1 MITDPLFYFFAV
13 PAILIFGIAKGGF
26 GNAIGVV
33 AVPLMALAVS
43 PLQAAAILLPILCVM
58 DVFAIRKFWRQWDV
72 INIVIMLP
80 AGCVG
85 VLVGSLTFSYLNEG
99 HMRLLIGLLALIF
112 ALNFWLKSPGS
123 IQKEPDY
130 IKGSFWSVIGGFTSF
145 GIHSGGPPVNI
156 YLLPQKL
163 HPKVFMGTCA
173 MFFWITN
180 YVKLIP
186 YFILGQLDSQN
197 LQTSLV
203 LLPLAPIGVGFGY
216 YLHTRVSTQ
225 KFYNIFNFFLII
237 TGCKLTYDGIMVL

>member
-72 INIVIMLP
+72 TNIVIMLP

-99 HMRLLIGLLALIF
+99 HVRLLIGLLALIF

-130 IKGSFWSVIGGFTSF
+130 IKGTFWSVIGGFTSF

>member
-72 INIVIMLP
+72 TNIVIMLP

-99 HMRLLIGLLALIF
+99 HVRLLIGLLALIF

-203 LLPLAPIGVGFGY
+203 LLPLAPIGVGFGN

>member
-72 INIVIMLP
+72 TNIVIMLP

-99 HMRLLIGLLALIF
+99 HVRLLIGLLALIF
-112 ALNFWLKSPGS
+112 ALNFWLKSAGS

-130 IKGSFWSVIGGFTSF
+130 IKGTFWSVIGGFTSF

-186 YFILGQLDSQN
+186 YFLLGQLDSQN

-216 YLHTRVSTQ
+216 YLHTRVSTA
-225 KFYNIFNFFLII
+225 KFYKIFNFFLII
-237 TGCKLTYDGIMVL
+237 TGCKLTYDGVMLL

>member
-72 INIVIMLP
+72 TNIVIMLP

-99 HMRLLIGLLALIF
+99 HVRLLIGLLALIF

-130 IKGSFWSVIGGFTSF
+130 IKGTFWSVIGGFTSF

-216 YLHTRVSTQ
+216 YLHTRVSTK

-237 TGCKLTYDGIMVL
+237 TGCKLTYDGVMLL

>member
-1 MITDPLFYFFAV
+1 MIMDPLFYFFAV

-72 INIVIMLP
+72 TNIVIMLP

-99 HMRLLIGLLALIF
+99 HVRLLIGLLALIF
-112 ALNFWLKSPGS
+112 ALNFWLKSAGS

-130 IKGSFWSVIGGFTSF
+130 IKGTFWSVIGGFTSF

-216 YLHTRVSTQ
+216 YLHTRVSTK

-237 TGCKLTYDGIMVL
+237 TGYKLTYDGVMLL

>member
-72 INIVIMLP
+72 TNIVIMLP

-99 HMRLLIGLLALIF
+99 HVRLLIGLLALIF
-112 ALNFWLKSPGS
+112 ALNFWLKSAGS

-130 IKGSFWSVIGGFTSF
+130 IKGTFWSVIGGFTSF

-197 LQTSLV
+197 LQTSLM

-216 YLHTRVSTQ
+216 YLHTRVSTK
-225 KFYNIFNFFLII
+225 KFYNIFNLFLII
-237 TGCKLTYDGIMVL
+237 TGCKLTYDGVMLL

>member
-72 INIVIMLP
+72 TNIVIMLP

-99 HMRLLIGLLALIF
+99 HVRLLIGLLALIF

-237 TGCKLTYDGIMVL
+237 TGCKLTYDGIMLL

>member
-72 INIVIMLP
+72 TNIVIMLP

-99 HMRLLIGLLALIF
+99 HVRLLIGLLALIF

>member
-26 GNAIGVV
+26 GNAIGAV

-72 INIVIMLP
+72 TNIVIMLP

-99 HMRLLIGLLALIF
+99 HVRLLIGLLALVF
-112 ALNFWLKSPGS
+112 ALNFWLKSAGS
-123 IQKEPDY
+123 IQKKPNY
-130 IKGSFWSVIGGFTSF
+130 IKGTFWSIIGGFTSF

-186 YFILGQLDSQN
+186 YFLLGQLDSQN

-216 YLHTRVSTQ
+216 YLHTRVSTA

-237 TGCKLTYDGIMVL
+237 TGCKLTYDGVILL

>member
-72 INIVIMLP
+72 TNIVIMLP

-99 HMRLLIGLLALIF
+99 HVRLLIGLLALIF

-197 LQTSLV
+197 LQTSLM

>member
-1 MITDPLFYFFAV
+1 
-13 PAILIFGIAKGGF
+13 
-26 GNAIGVV
+26 
-33 AVPLMALAVS
+33 MALAVS

-72 INIVIMLP
+72 TNIVIMLP

-99 HMRLLIGLLALIF
+99 HVRLLIGLLALIF

-237 TGCKLTYDGIMVL
+237 TGCKLTYDGIMLL

>member
-26 GNAIGVV
+26 GNAIGAV

-72 INIVIMLP
+72 TNIVIMLP

-99 HMRLLIGLLALIF
+99 HVRLLIGLLALVF
-112 ALNFWLKSPGS
+112 ALNFWLKSSGS
-123 IQKEPDY
+123 IQKKPNY
-130 IKGSFWSVIGGFTSF
+130 IKGTFWSIIGGFTSF

-186 YFILGQLDSQN
+186 YFLLGQLDSQN

-216 YLHTRVSTQ
+216 YLHTRVSTA

-237 TGCKLTYDGIMVL
+237 TGCKLTYDGVILL

>member
-58 DVFAIRKFWRQWDV
+58 DVFVIRKFWLQWDV
-72 INIVIMLP
+72 TNIVIMLP

-99 HMRLLIGLLALIF
+99 HVRLLIGLLALIF
-112 ALNFWLKSPGS
+112 ALNFWLKSAGS

-130 IKGSFWSVIGGFTSF
+130 IKGTFWSVIGGFTSF

-216 YLHTRVSTQ
+216 YLHTRVSTK

-237 TGCKLTYDGIMVL
+237 TGCKLTYDGVMLL

>member
-58 DVFAIRKFWRQWDV
+58 DVFAIRKFWRQWDAT
-72 INIVIMLP
+72 NIVIMLP

-99 HMRLLIGLLALIF
+99 HVRLLIGLLALIF
-112 ALNFWLKSPGS
+112 ALNFLLKSAGS

-130 IKGSFWSVIGGFTSF
+130 IKGTFWSVIGGFTSF

-186 YFILGQLDSQN
+186 YFLLGQLDSQN

-216 YLHTRVSTQ
+216 YLHTRVSTK

-237 TGCKLTYDGIMVL
+237 TGCKLTYDGVMLL

>member
-99 HMRLLIGLLALIF
+99 HVRLLIGLLALIF

>member
-99 HMRLLIGLLALIF
+99 HVRLLIGLLALIF

-237 TGCKLTYDGIMVL
+237 TGCKLTYDGIMLL

>member
-1 MITDPLFYFFAV
+1 MITDPLFYFFAF

-72 INIVIMLP
+72 TNIVIMLP

-99 HMRLLIGLLALIF
+99 HVRLLIGLLALIF

-216 YLHTRVSTQ
+216 YLHTRVSTK

-237 TGCKLTYDGIMVL
+237 TGCKLTYDGIMLL

>member
-33 AVPLMALAVS
+33 AVPLMALAVR

-72 INIVIMLP
+72 TNIVIMLP

-99 HMRLLIGLLALIF
+99 HVRLLIGLLALIF

-130 IKGSFWSVIGGFTSF
+130 IKGAFWSVIGGFTSF

-216 YLHTRVSTQ
+216 YLHTRVSTK

-237 TGCKLTYDGIMVL
+237 TGCKLTYDGIMLL

>member
-26 GNAIGVV
+26 GNAIGAV

-72 INIVIMLP
+72 TNIVIMLP

-99 HMRLLIGLLALIF
+99 HVRLLIGLLALVF
-112 ALNFWLKSPGS
+112 ALNFWLKSAGS
-123 IQKEPDY
+123 IQKKPNY
-130 IKGSFWSVIGGFTSF
+130 IKGTFWSIVGGFTSF

-186 YFILGQLDSQN
+186 YFLLGQLDSQN

-216 YLHTRVSTQ
+216 YLHTRVSTA

-237 TGCKLTYDGIMVL
+237 TGCKLTYDGVILL

>member
-72 INIVIMLP
+72 TNIVIMLP

-99 HMRLLIGLLALIF
+99 HVRLLIGLLALIF
-112 ALNFWLKSPGS
+112 AKRSQIISRVASGLLLAALLV
-123 IQKEPDY
+123 
-130 IKGSFWSVIGGFTSF
+130 SVFT
-145 GIHSGGPPVNI
+145 
-156 YLLPQKL
+156 LE
-163 HPKVFMGTCA
+163 
-173 MFFWITN
+173 
-180 YVKLIP
+180 
-186 YFILGQLDSQN
+186 D
-197 LQTSLV
+197 LQ
-203 LLPLAPIGVGFGY
+203 
-216 YLHTRVSTQ
+216 
-225 KFYNIFNFFLII
+225 
-237 TGCKLTYDGIMVL
+237 

>member
-58 DVFAIRKFWRQWDV
+58 DVFAIRKFWLQWDV
-72 INIVIMLP
+72 TNIVIMLP

-99 HMRLLIGLLALIF
+99 HVRLLIGLLALIF
-112 ALNFWLKSPGS
+112 ALNFWLKSAGS

-130 IKGSFWSVIGGFTSF
+130 IKGTFWSVIGGFTSF

-216 YLHTRVSTQ
+216 YLHTRVSTK

-237 TGCKLTYDGIMVL
+237 TGCKLTYDGVMLL

>member
-72 INIVIMLP
+72 TNIVIMLP

-99 HMRLLIGLLALIF
+99 HVRLLIGLLALIF

-216 YLHTRVSTQ
+216 YLHTRVSAQ

>member
-26 GNAIGVV
+26 GNAIGAV

-72 INIVIMLP
+72 TNIAIMLP

-99 HMRLLIGLLALIF
+99 HVRLLIGLLALVF
-112 ALNFWLKSPGS
+112 ALNFWLKSAGS
-123 IQKEPDY
+123 IQKKPNY
-130 IKGSFWSVIGGFTSF
+130 VKGTFWSIIGGFTSF
-145 GIHSGGPPVNI
+145 GIHSGGSPVNI

-186 YFILGQLDSQN
+186 YFLLGQLDSQN

-216 YLHTRVSTQ
+216 YLHTQVSTA

-237 TGCKLTYDGIMVL
+237 TGCKLTYDGVILL

>member
-72 INIVIMLP
+72 TNIVIMLP

-99 HMRLLIGLLALIF
+99 HVRLLIGLLALIF

-186 YFILGQLDSQN
+186 YSILGQLDSQN

-216 YLHTRVSTQ
+216 YLHTRVSTK

-237 TGCKLTYDGIMVL
+237 TGCKLTYDGIMML

>member
-1 MITDPLFYFFAV
+1 MITDPLFYFFAI

-72 INIVIMLP
+72 TNIVIMLP

-99 HMRLLIGLLALIF
+99 HVRLLIGLLALIF
-112 ALNFWLKSPGS
+112 ALNFWLKSAGS

-130 IKGSFWSVIGGFTSF
+130 IKGTFWSVIGGFTSF

-216 YLHTRVSTQ
+216 YLHTRVSTK
-225 KFYNIFNFFLII
+225 KFYNIFNLFLII
-237 TGCKLTYDGIMVL
+237 TGCKLTYDGVMLL

>member
-72 INIVIMLP
+72 TNIVIMLP

-99 HMRLLIGLLALIF
+99 HVRLLIGLLALIF

-237 TGCKLTYDGIMVL
+237 TGCKLTYDGVMLL

>member
-72 INIVIMLP
+72 TNTVIMLP

-99 HMRLLIGLLALIF
+99 HVRLLIGLLALIF

>member
-72 INIVIMLP
+72 TNIVIMLP

-180 YVKLIP
+180 YVKLIS

-216 YLHTRVSTQ
+216 YLHTRVSTK

-237 TGCKLTYDGIMVL
+237 TGCKLTYDGIMLL

>member
-58 DVFAIRKFWRQWDV
+58 DVFAIRKFWLQWDV
-72 INIVIMLP
+72 TNIVIMLP

-99 HMRLLIGLLALIF
+99 HVRLLIGLLALIF
-112 ALNFWLKSPGS
+112 ALNFWLKSAGS
-123 IQKEPDY
+123 IQKEPDF
-130 IKGSFWSVIGGFTSF
+130 IKGTFWSVIGGFTSF

-216 YLHTRVSTQ
+216 YLHTRVSTK

-237 TGCKLTYDGIMVL
+237 TGCKLTYDGVMLL

>member
-72 INIVIMLP
+72 TNIVIMLP

-99 HMRLLIGLLALIF
+99 HVRLLIGLLALIF
-112 ALNFWLKSPGS
+112 ALNFWLKSAGS
-123 IQKEPDY
+123 IQKEPDF
-130 IKGSFWSVIGGFTSF
+130 IKGTFWSVIGGFTSF

-216 YLHTRVSTQ
+216 YLHTRVSTI

-237 TGCKLTYDGIMVL
+237 TGCKLTYDGVMLL

>member
-26 GNAIGVV
+26 GNAIGAV

-72 INIVIMLP
+72 TNIVIMLP

-99 HMRLLIGLLALIF
+99 HVRLLIGLLALVF
-112 ALNFWLKSPGS
+112 ALNFWLKSAGS
-123 IQKEPDY
+123 IQKKPNY
-130 IKGSFWSVIGGFTSF
+130 IKGTFWSIIGGFTSF

-186 YFILGQLDSQN
+186 YFLLGQLDSQN

-216 YLHTRVSTQ
+216 YLHTRVSTA

-237 TGCKLTYDGIMVL
+237 TGCKLTYDGVMLL

>member
-26 GNAIGVV
+26 GNAIGAV

-72 INIVIMLP
+72 TNIVIMLP

-99 HMRLLIGLLALIF
+99 HVRLLIGLLALVF
-112 ALNFWLKSPGS
+112 ALNFWLKSAGS
-123 IQKEPDY
+123 IQKKPNY
-130 IKGSFWSVIGGFTSF
+130 IKGTFWSIIGGFTSF

-186 YFILGQLDSQN
+186 YFLLGQLDSQN

-216 YLHTRVSTQ
+216 YLHTRVSTE

-237 TGCKLTYDGIMVL
+237 TGCKLTYDGVILL

>member
-1 MITDPLFYFFAV
+1 MNTDPLFYFFAV

-58 DVFAIRKFWRQWDV
+58 DVFAIRKFWGQWDV
-72 INIVIMLP
+72 TNIVIMLP

-99 HMRLLIGLLALIF
+99 HVRLLIGLLALIF
-112 ALNFWLKSPGS
+112 ALNFWLKSAGS
-123 IQKEPDY
+123 IQKEPDF
-130 IKGSFWSVIGGFTSF
+130 IKGTFWSVIGGFTSF

-186 YFILGQLDSQN
+186 YFLLGQLDSQN

-203 LLPLAPIGVGFGY
+203 LLPLAPIAVCFGY
-216 YLHTRVSTQ
+216 YLHTRVSTK

-237 TGCKLTYDGIMVL
+237 TGCKLTYDGVMLL

>member
-72 INIVIMLP
+72 TNIVIMLP

-99 HMRLLIGLLALIF
+99 HVRLLIGLLALIF

-130 IKGSFWSVIGGFTSF
+130 IEGSFWSVIGGFTSF

-237 TGCKLTYDGIMVL
+237 TGCKLTYDGIMLL

>member
-1 MITDPLFYFFAV
+1 
-13 PAILIFGIAKGGF
+13 
-26 GNAIGVV
+26 
-33 AVPLMALAVS
+33 VPLMALAVS

-72 INIVIMLP
+72 TNIVIMLP

-99 HMRLLIGLLALIF
+99 HVRLLIGLLALIF

-237 TGCKLTYDGIMVL
+237 TGCKLTYDGIMLL

>member
-58 DVFAIRKFWRQWDV
+58 DVFAIRKFWLQWDV
-72 INIVIMLP
+72 TNIVIMLP

-99 HMRLLIGLLALIF
+99 HVRLLIGLLALIF
-112 ALNFWLKSPGS
+112 ALNFWLKSAGS

-130 IKGSFWSVIGGFTSF
+130 IKGTFWSVIGGFTSF

-163 HPKVFMGTCA
+163 HPKAFMGTCA

-216 YLHTRVSTQ
+216 YLHTRVSTK

-237 TGCKLTYDGIMVL
+237 TGCKLTYDGVMLL

>member
-26 GNAIGVV
+26 GNAIGAV

-72 INIVIMLP
+72 TNIAIMLP

-99 HMRLLIGLLALIF
+99 HVRLLIGLLALIF
-112 ALNFWLKSPGS
+112 ALNFWLKSAGS

-130 IKGSFWSVIGGFTSF
+130 IKGTFWSVIGGFTSF

-186 YFILGQLDSQN
+186 YFLLGQLDSQN

-216 YLHTRVSTQ
+216 YLHTRVSTA

-237 TGCKLTYDGIMVL
+237 TGCKLTYDGVILF

>member
-26 GNAIGVV
+26 GNAIGAV

-72 INIVIMLP
+72 TNIAIMLP

-99 HMRLLIGLLALIF
+99 HVRLLIGLLALVF
-112 ALNFWLKSPGS
+112 ALNFWLKSAGS
-123 IQKEPDY
+123 IQKKPNY
-130 IKGSFWSVIGGFTSF
+130 IKGTFWSIVGGFTSF

-186 YFILGQLDSQN
+186 YFLLGQLDSQN

-216 YLHTRVSTQ
+216 YLHTRVSTK

-237 TGCKLTYDGIMVL
+237 TGCKLTYDGVMLL

>member
-72 INIVIMLP
+72 TNIVIMLP

-99 HMRLLIGLLALIF
+99 HVRLLIGLLALIF
-112 ALNFWLKSPGS
+112 ALNFWLKSAGS
-123 IQKEPDY
+123 IQKEPNY
-130 IKGSFWSVIGGFTSF
+130 IKGAFWSVIGGFTSF

-216 YLHTRVSTQ
+216 YLHTRVSTK
-225 KFYNIFNFFLII
+225 KFYNIFNLFLII
-237 TGCKLTYDGIMVL
+237 TGCKLTYDGVMLL